1 MFANFS
7 SSTIKG
13 RSIRELTRQECG
25 RLKFPSVSPEQGQVI
40 TVPRSTLFSNPH
52 TSTVMPS
59 ESVCRRLAG
68 KINQDCDCKDEIQAA
83 GFLFGVF
90 DLDGIREFLAIHEAK
105 SIASQVNMID
115 ARKNTLF
122 VVPTLAYVQLT

>member
-1 MFANFS
+1 M
-7 SSTIKG
+7 
-13 RSIRELTRQECG
+13 
-25 RLKFPSVSPEQGQVI
+25 SPEQGQVI
-40 TVPRSTLFSNPH
+40 TIPRSSLFSNPH

-68 KINQDCDCKDEIQAA
+68 KISQDCDCKDEIQAA

-105 SIASQVNMID
+105 SITSQVNMID

-122 VVPTLAYVQLT
+122 VVLTLAYVQLT

>member
-1 MFANFS
+1 MITSRS
-7 SSTIKG
+7 SLLPTR
-13 RSIRELTRQECG
+13 RSIRELNRQEYG
-25 RLKFPSVSPEQGQVI
+25 RLNFPSVSPEQGQVI

-52 TSTVMPS
+52 TSTVMSS

-90 DLDGIREFLAIHEAK
+90 HLGGIRELIPSNTRSQIHC
-105 SIASQVNMID
+105 
-115 ARKNTLF
+115 
-122 VVPTLAYVQLT
+122 LTGKFD

>member
-1 MFANFS
+1 MVPI
-7 SSTIKG
+7 TIHTR

-40 TVPRSTLFSNPH
+40 TVSRITLFSNPH

-59 ESVCRRLAG
+59 ESVRRRLAG
-68 KINQDCDCKDEIQAA
+68 KINQDCDCKDEIQVA

-90 DLDGIREFLAIHEAK
+90 DVDGIR
-105 SIASQVNMID
+105 
-115 ARKNTLF
+115 
-122 VVPTLAYVQLT
+122 